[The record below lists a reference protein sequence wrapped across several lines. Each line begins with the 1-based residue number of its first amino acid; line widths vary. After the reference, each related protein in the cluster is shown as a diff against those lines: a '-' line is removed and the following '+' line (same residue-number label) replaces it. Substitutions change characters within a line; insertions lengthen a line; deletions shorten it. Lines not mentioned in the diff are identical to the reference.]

1 MLATMIFAGVLL
13 VGPSLP
19 GAALPKDPAA
29 NVVQGFQYGYGLPI
43 VAMLVYDAET
53 DPNHLLG
60 RPGGYMA
67 RATWSDARLAVPSV
81 PGRIATSD
89 GGSVEV
95 YATAAGAER
104 RAEYLRAIGDA
115 APLFGSYTWTSG
127 SYVLR
132 VSSML
137 TPDQAEQYRAAFVD
151 LTR

>member
-1 MLATMIFAGVLL
+1 MQRN
-13 VGPSLP
+13 
-19 GAALPKDPAA
+19 PAA
-29 NVVQGFQYGYGLPI
+29 SVIQLMHDIYGLPVVDVI
-43 VAMLVYDAET
+43 VYDAET

-67 RATWSDARLAVPSV
+67 RATWSDARLPSPPV

-104 RAEYLRAIGDA
+104 RATYLRAIAEA

-127 SYVLR
+127 GYVLR

-137 TPDQAEQYRAAFVD
+137 TPSEAEEYRAAFVE
-151 LTR
+151 LAG